1 VRILMVAPEPVF
13 TPRGTPFS
21 VARTKALTELGH
33 QVDLV
38 TYPFGEDLRFSGLR
52 VLRSAPVPGVHSVKV
67 GPSLAKLPLDA
78 ALFWLAGRMLSSR
91 SYDLLHTHEEA
102 GFWGTF
108 AAGVSGIP
116 HLYDMHSS
124 LPQQLENFRFGN
136 VRPVVAAFETLERLT
151 LRKSAGVIAIC
162 QDLYDR
168 VRALAP
174 EVPVALIENVLDPAL
189 IDPSSE
195 EDIPSLGRNG
205 RFTVLYAG
213 TFEPYQG
220 VDLMLEAVKRARES
234 VPDLRFVLAGG
245 NPQQIQQAKE
255 RTRALGIEASV
266 EFRGPQRPRTISR
279 WMREADVLL
288 TARTS
293 GTNTPLKI
301 YSYLASGTPI
311 LATDIYSH
319 RQVLNEEVAVLVEPD
334 SEALA
339 DGLLRL
345 WRDAE
350 FRKRLSENAVAY
362 FRAHYSYERYVEAV
376 DRIVRQALE
385 HAHRQERTGGRN
397 W

>member
-1 VRILMVAPEPVF
+1 MRILMVAPEPVF

-21 VARTKALTELGH
+21 VAFRTRALTELGH
-33 QVDLV
+33 QVDLA
-38 TYPFGEDLRFSGLR
+38 TYPFGMDLRFEGLR
-52 VLRSAPVPGVHSVKV
+52 ILRSASFPGVRAVKV

-78 ALFWLAGRMLSSR
+78 ALFGLAGRLLQGR

-108 AAGVSGIP
+108 VSGVSGIP

-136 VRPVVAAFETLERLT
+136 VRPVVAVFEALEKIT
-151 LRKSAGVIAIC
+151 LRRSAGVIAIC

-168 VRALAP
+168 VRAIAP
-174 EVPVALIENVLDPAL
+174 GVPVALIENVLDPAL
-189 IDPSSE
+189 IDP
-195 EDIPSLGRNG
+195 DVDRQIPSLGRNG
-205 RFTVLYAG
+205 RFVVLYAG

-220 VDLMLEAVKRARES
+220 VDLMLEAVQRARET

-245 NPQQIQQAKE
+245 NPQQIEAAKE
-255 RTRALGIEASV
+255 RARSLGISQNV
-266 EFRGPQRPRTISR
+266 EFRGPQSPRTISR

-301 YSYLASGTPI
+301 YSYLSSGTPI

-319 RQVLNEEVAVLVEPD
+319 RQVLNDDVSVLVKPEP
-334 SEALA
+334 EAVA
-339 DGLLRL
+339 DGLIRL
-345 WRDAE
+345 WRDTGL
-350 FRKRLSENAVAY
+350 RKRLSLNALAY
-362 FRAHYSYERYVEAV
+362 FRENYSYERYVEAV
-376 DRIVRQALE
+376 DRIVQQALE
-385 HAHRQERTGGRN
+385 HARQGRTGGSN
-397 W
+397 A

>member
-1 VRILMVAPEPVF
+1 MRILMVAPEPVF

-21 VARTKALTELGH
+21 VAFRTRALTELGH
-33 QVDLV
+33 QVDLA
-38 TYPFGEDLRFSGLR
+38 TYPFGRDLRFDGLR
-52 VLRSAPVPGVHSVKV
+52 IFRSASFPGVRAVKV

-78 ALFWLAGRMLSSR
+78 ALFGLAGRLLQGR

-108 AAGVSGIP
+108 VSGVSGIP

-136 VRPVVAAFETLERLT
+136 VRPVVAIFEALEKIT
-151 LRKSAGVIAIC
+151 LRRSAGVIAIC

-168 VRALAP
+168 VRAIAP
-174 EVPVALIENVLDPAL
+174 GVPVALIENVLDPAL
-189 IDPSSE
+189 IDP
-195 EDIPSLGRNG
+195 DVDRQIPSLGRNG
-205 RFTVLYAG
+205 RFVVLYAG

-220 VDLMLEAVKRARES
+220 VDLMLEAVQRAQET

-245 NPQQIQQAKE
+245 NPQQIEAAKE
-255 RTRALGIEASV
+255 RARSLGISQNV
-266 EFRGPQRPRTISR
+266 EFRGPQSPRTISR

-301 YSYLASGTPI
+301 YSYLSSGTPI

-319 RQVLNEEVAVLVEPD
+319 RQVLNDDVSVLVKPEP
-334 SEALA
+334 EALA
-339 DGLLRL
+339 DGLIRL
-345 WRDAE
+345 WRDTGL
-350 FRKRLSENAVAY
+350 RKRLSLNALAY
-362 FRAHYSYERYVEAV
+362 FRENYSYERYVEAV
-376 DRIVRQALE
+376 DQIVQQALE
-385 HAHRQERTGGRN
+385 HARQRRTGGSN
-397 W
+397 A